1 LVEKNDL
8 EDFENKTLRFYYE
21 DGLLDVFIG
30 GFFLLY
36 GLCFI
41 FIEPKY
47 GPLAGLIV
55 GLGTPIYN
63 KAKESIT
70 YPRQGYVKLKK
81 ETRHRLMVNQI
92 LLLTFTGFI
101 TLHGLFY
108 MMGDPINA
116 PPLMLFLNRYNLL
129 FIGCII
135 ATLLYAI
142 GRIYHVNR
150 IYRYSIISLL
160 VFSACF
166 LYLNPPTIVST
177 EITGIPLLINGIII
191 TFMGTTQLLSFVN
204 KYPRRDQ

>member
-8 EDFENKTLRFYYE
+8 QDIEHKTLRFYYE

-47 GPLAGLIV
+47 GPLVGFFV
-55 GLGTPIYN
+55 GLGPLFYN
-63 KAKESIT
+63 KAKDSLT

-81 ETRHRLMVNQI
+81 ETRRRLMVNQI

-108 MMGDPINA
+108 MMGDPANA
-116 PPLMLFLNRYNLL
+116 PPLILLLNRYNLL
-129 FIGCII
+129 FIGGII

-166 LYLNPPTIVST
+166 LYLNPPTIFST

-191 TFMGTTQLLSFVN
+191 TFMGTRQLLGFIN
-204 KYPRRDQ
+204 KYPKRDQ